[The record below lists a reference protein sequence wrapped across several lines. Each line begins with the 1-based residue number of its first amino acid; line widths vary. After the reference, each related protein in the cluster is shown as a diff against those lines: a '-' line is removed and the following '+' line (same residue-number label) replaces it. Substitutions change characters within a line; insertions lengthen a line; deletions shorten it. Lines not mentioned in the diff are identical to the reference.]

1 MHPWP
6 TCRPAAALAA
16 ACLLAAAGATHAHA
30 QSPESEAAPEKG
42 TFEPGVIPAPDKP
55 FLVPDLPASVESATQ
70 VKSHWFTL
78 KPGLS
83 LLFDYNVIGQDDR
96 NESYVG
102 PLESQFD
109 VRSARAMLRGTIGT
123 GYKVSYLLAGEYRG
137 FETSPDSDWNITDV
151 SLTLPLGTEYV
162 KLTAGKTKETF
173 GYEMVGDAANLPQQ
187 ERVLTPFF
195 VSRSIGV
202 KLLAV
207 LGKEHRMTL
216 GGGVFDDS
224 WTNPDELSQSGTD
237 ATLRFTGLLRDAH
250 DGRSF
255 LHLGVAA
262 RYAGADDGSLRFR
275 GRPAS
280 NVTPNYVDTESIQGD
295 YSINLGLEALWN
307 EGPFS
312 ILAEYNQAW
321 LVGTTFDAPTFNG
334 FYVTGSWV
342 ISGETRKY
350 DRTVGYARR
359 VMPTKHWGAPE
370 LVARYGRVDL
380 NDAGITGGAFDL
392 VALGVNWWATRRA
405 KLGINWQH
413 IWLDRFDTGERG
425 NSDILIMRLQYVY

>member
-1 MHPWP
+1 VVG
-6 TCRPAAALAA
+6 LA
-16 ACLLAAAGATHAHA
+16 LLAWPARAAA
-30 QSPESEAAPEKG
+30 QSPESEAAPPRG
-42 TFEPGVIPAPDKP
+42 SFEPGTIPAPDKP
-55 FLVPDLPASVESATQ
+55 FIVPDVPASVESSTQ
-70 VKSHWFTL
+70 VRSHWFTL
-78 KPGLS
+78 KPGLV
-83 LLFDYNVIGQDDR
+83 LLFDYSAIGQDDR
-96 NESYVG
+96 SEADVG
-102 PLESQFD
+102 PIESQFD
-109 VRSARAMLRGTIGT
+109 VRSARAMLRGTLGS
-123 GYKVSYLLAGEYRG
+123 GYKVNYLVAGEYRG
-137 FETSPDSDWNITDV
+137 FETSPDTDWNMTDV
-151 SLTLPLGTEYV
+151 SLTFPLGTEYV

-207 LGKEHRMTL
+207 LGKDHRMTL

-237 ATLRFTGLLRDAH
+237 VTLRFTGLLRDAD

-255 LHLGVAA
+255 LHFGVAA

-280 NVTPNYVDTESIQGD
+280 NVTPNFVDTDPIPGD
-295 YSINLGLEALWN
+295 YSMNVGLEALWN

-312 ILAEYNQAW
+312 LLAEYNQAW
-321 LVGTTFDAPTFNG
+321 LVGTTFDAPAFNG

-370 LVARYGRVDL
+370 VVARYGRVDL

-413 IWLDRFDTGERG
+413 IWLDRFATGERG
-425 NSDILIMRLQYVY
+425 NTDILLMRVQWVY